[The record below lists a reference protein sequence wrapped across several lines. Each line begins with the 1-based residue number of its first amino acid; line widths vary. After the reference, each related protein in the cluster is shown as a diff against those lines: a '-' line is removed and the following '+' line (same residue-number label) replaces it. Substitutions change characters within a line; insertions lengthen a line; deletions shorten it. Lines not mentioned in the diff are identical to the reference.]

1 MNDPIQPT
9 RTGGRNIRSG
19 DLVRRV
25 ESVVHAELD
34 EVLVMLDPDVGR
46 YYELDPVAK
55 RVWDL
60 IETEASAASL
70 RDRLITEYAV
80 DGPTC
85 LRDLLAF
92 IGKMAEH
99 GLVRVRPAE
108 GDGEDA

>member
-1 MNDPIQPT
+1 MNDPITPT
-9 RTGGRNIRSG
+9 RTGGRNIRPG

-34 EVLVMLDPDVGR
+34 DELVILDPDVGR
-46 YYELDPVAK
+46 YYQLDPVAK

-60 IETEASAASL
+60 IEAESSVAAL
-70 RDRLITEYAV
+70 RDALTREYAV
-80 DGPTC
+80 DGPAC

-92 IGKMAEH
+92 FGAMAEH
-99 GLVRVRPAE
+99 GLVRVRPGE